1 MNRSCSWSKTKI
13 PQKPMHRAPDPL
25 LFGLS
30 SPKTFTL
37 RNMTYTLS
45 FCAEPK
51 AKLQNPS
58 SKRSP
63 LPSRSGGAVL
73 DDEWGPGKNSF
84 PHPSSS
90 ILSTLFLGRRFHLHS
105 WGSGF
110 YNYGLAPRAE
120 WPGSEVIEWKKK
132 TCSLKFSVKNR
143 TIWTALVLYQ
153 NQKSIKN
160 QCM

>member
-1 MNRSCSWSKTKI
+1 MTWEWGDRTEKKTLSLKCSVKNLYDMNRSCSLSKTEI
-13 PQKPMHRAPDPL
+13 NQKPMHVVPDPL

-37 RNMTYTLS
+37 RNMPYTLS

-90 ILSTLFLGRRFHLHS
+90 ILSTLFLGRRFHLHT

-110 YNYGLAPRAE
+110 CNSGQALRKE
-120 WPGSEVIEWKKK
+120 WHGTELIERKKK
-132 TCSLKFSVKNR
+132 HFH
-143 TIWTALVLYQ
+143 
-153 NQKSIKN
+153 
-160 QCM
+160 

>member
-1 MNRSCSWSKTKI
+1 MNRSCSLSKTEI
-13 PQKPMHRAPDPL
+13 NQKPMHVVPDPL

-63 LPSRSGGAVL
+63 LPSGRGLTSQKVGDGQTKILFLTPHPPWRAHSPQEKGVPSL
-73 DDEWGPGKNSF
+73 NVSVDSATPGK
-84 PHPSSS
+84 PC
-90 ILSTLFLGRRFHLHS
+90 
-105 WGSGF
+105 
-110 YNYGLAPRAE
+110 
-120 WPGSEVIEWKKK
+120 V
-132 TCSLKFSVKNR
+132 
-143 TIWTALVLYQ
+143 Q
-153 NQKSIKN
+153 ND
-160 QCM
+160 M